1 MFIPKSDPFLNFLCH
16 VDLQKAFVVLVVV
29 LFGVTWVTVWGS
41 ISV

>member
-1 MFIPKSDPFLNFLCH
+1 MFIPKSDPFLNFLCN
-16 VDLQKAFVVLVVV
+16 VDLQKAFVVVV